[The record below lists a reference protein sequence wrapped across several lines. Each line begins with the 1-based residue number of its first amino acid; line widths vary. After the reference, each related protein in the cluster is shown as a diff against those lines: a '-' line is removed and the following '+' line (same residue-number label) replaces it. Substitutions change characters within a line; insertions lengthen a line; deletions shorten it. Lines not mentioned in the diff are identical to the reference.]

1 MRIRTSLEL
10 VACLLDLR
18 LKRGLDQGSLA
29 REVGVSRQWIV
40 AMEKGKPRAPI
51 GLVFRTLN
59 ALGVSLVVQ
68 DTLDTQTRR
77 PKVRAPD
84 VEVRAL
90 PREVVK
96 VWQAKLAAECK
107 YTVHC

>member
-1 MRIRTSLEL
+1 MIMRIRTPLEL
-10 VACLLDLR
+10 GAFLRDLR

-77 PKVRAPD
+77 TKGQVRKNIDLVDQVLRRLQDKKP
-84 VEVRAL
+84 
-90 PREVVK
+90 
-96 VWQAKLAAECK
+96 
-107 YTVHC
+107 